1 MTTEGGARAQ
11 GEAGR
16 ELVGRLRADSIKAG
30 EISLFLDG
38 LSHAERVEAIRA
50 TGGKEQRR
58 LYDAADGF
66 AEVRLTDL
74 VSPTV
79 GELVEV
85 RHHGKNSLLMFTH
98 FEKRFSRA
106 PGRDPQ
112 APGEL
117 MGFNFQTMSPIT
129 GPGYYLAREDENR
142 REVLVDYNLLPDC
155 HPPGWPE
162 IKRNDRGLARFV
174 YGFMI
179 DTLRRVSEH
188 VTIGSASRNG
198 KDTGNWFVLCRQ
210 DIA

>member
-1 MTTEGGARAQ
+1 MTTDATHATPQ
-11 GEAGR
+11 AGDAGQ
-16 ELVGRLRADSIKAG
+16 ELVGRLRDQSIETA
-30 EISLFLDG
+30 EISKFLDG
-38 LSHAERVEAIRA
+38 LSHAERVAAIRA
-50 TGGKEQRR
+50 LGGKDQHR

-74 VSPTV
+74 VAPTI
-79 GELVEV
+79 GDLVEV
-85 RHHGKNSLLMFTH
+85 RHHGKNSLPLFTH

-106 PGRDPQ
+106 PGRDP
-112 APGEL
+112 ASPGDL

-129 GPGYYLAREDENR
+129 GPGYYVAREDENR

-155 HPPGWPE
+155 HPEGWPE

-188 VTIGSASRNG
+188 VTIGSASRHG
-198 KDTGNWFVLCRQ
+198 KDTGNWFVLCRE
-210 DIA
+210 D